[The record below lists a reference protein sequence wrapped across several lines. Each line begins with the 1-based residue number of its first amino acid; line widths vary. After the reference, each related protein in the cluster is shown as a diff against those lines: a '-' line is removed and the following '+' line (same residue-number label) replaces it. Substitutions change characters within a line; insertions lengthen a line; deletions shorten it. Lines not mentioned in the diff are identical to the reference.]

1 MWLWEPTLGGRHLCA
16 TQHTDP
22 GLFSCP
28 QVLELLC
35 QILQTDSLSAIQ
47 FWLLY
52 APSTGETKP
61 RAQGVLCVEAPE
73 GPVLGLRGTQLSLGS
88 HPGAFCL
95 GLFSFLETHTN
106 LLQLDHI
113 TAPSSHSSAGLPW
126 PHSSEGTLPPC

>member
-95 GLFSFLETHTN
+95 GLFSFLETRSWTTS
-106 LLQLDHI
+106 LLPPLIPQLDFHGP
-113 TAPSSHSSAGLPW
+113 TPRRGPFLHANCRS
-126 PHSSEGTLPPC
+126 